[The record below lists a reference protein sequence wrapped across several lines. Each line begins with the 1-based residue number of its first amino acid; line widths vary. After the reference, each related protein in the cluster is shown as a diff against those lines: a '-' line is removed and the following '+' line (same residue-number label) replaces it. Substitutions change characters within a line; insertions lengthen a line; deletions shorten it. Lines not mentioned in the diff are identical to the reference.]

1 MASRTIVL
9 RKAFSMARPVY
20 PKTQRDGTVENLCGF
35 SILDPYQWLEVGDDA
50 RVRAWAARQDE
61 LFTAHRAEW
70 PETENWRSMI
80 EELSTFGVCDPPMV
94 RGSLMFITEQLRDD
108 EQRRLVVVDDTG
120 DRLVLVDPVETDPS
134 RQTRLHT
141 WWPSSEGERVAVQ
154 MEVAEQPASD
164 IVVLDVRTGEVTDG
178 PLPRA
183 RNTSLAWLPG
193 GDAFYYVSRVPAE
206 ELAPGDQRLHRRVRL
221 HRIGSPPES
230 DPVVFGGADAP
241 DCYYGL
247 TISADGRHIAMTV
260 ADGPAP
266 HNDVWI
272 AELTDPQ
279 ALRFVKTVDGR
290 SIGAHVLP
298 RFLPDNNLL
307 LVTDH
312 QAPCGRIC
320 TAPRHEADPS
330 AWRTLVPED
339 TQAPLDDC
347 LILDD
352 PTLPHPLLL
361 VARARHG
368 VSTLTAHDLAS
379 GRPLTTVPLPG
390 VGVATSLRTEFP
402 HGRHL
407 WFSYCDAATPA
418 AVYRYHAATGKVEPE
433 ATSTASKPDSTIS
446 SHTVRYPAS
455 DGTEITMFLFT
466 PSEELDGPRPAL
478 LYGYGSFGLTMR
490 PLFSPMAAAWVHA
503 GGTYAVACV
512 RGGGEEGQHWH
523 DAGRGPHKQQAIS
536 DFNDAA
542 SWLVRAG
549 HTTPGQLA
557 IYGMSGGGLLVTAAA
572 TQRPDLYAAVIADGP
587 LCDMVRYERFG
598 LGGTWTEEFG
608 TATQPE
614 QLQWLLTYSPY
625 HHVTPGTAYPA
636 FLLAGAV
643 TDLQTGEAHV
653 TKMCAA
659 LQHATSSDRPILMR
673 REPDSAHSGSCASK
687 ERALATDILA
697 FAGKYTGLSLDAD
710 QKTAGQH
717 PGTLAAGQPAVAGP
731 NGRSPRRVMRCM
743 TRWVVP

>member
-1 MASRTIVL
+1 
-9 RKAFSMARPVY
+9 MARPIY
-20 PKTQRDGTVENLCGF
+20 PNAQRNGTVENLCGF
-35 SILDPYQWLEVGDDA
+35 SISDPYRWLEVSDDA
-50 RVRAWAARQDE
+50 HVRAWAAQQDE
-61 LFTAHRAEW
+61 LFIAHRAEW
-70 PETENWRSMI
+70 PETEKWRFML
-80 EELSTFGVCDPPMV
+80 ERLSTFGVSDPPLV

-108 EQRRLVVVDDTG
+108 EQRRLVVVDGTR
-120 DRLVLVDPVETDPS
+120 DRRVLVDPVATDPS
-134 RQTRLHT
+134 RQTRLHA
-141 WWPSSEGERVAVQ
+141 WWPSREGERVAVQ

-193 GDAFYYVSRVPAE
+193 GDAFYYVSRVPDE

-221 HRIGSPPES
+221 HRIGSPPET

-247 TISADGRHIAMTV
+247 TISADGRHLAMTV

-279 ALRFVKTVDGR
+279 APRFVKTVDGR
-290 SIGAHVLP
+290 SIRAHVLP
-298 RFLPDNNLL
+298 RFLPDDSLL
-307 LVTDH
+307 LVTDY
-312 QAPCGRIC
+312 QAPCGRVC
-320 TAPRHEADPS
+320 TAPRHAVDPS

-352 PTLPHPLLL
+352 PTLPQPLLL

-390 VGVATSLRTEFP
+390 VGVATSLQTEAP

-418 AVYRYHAATGKVEPE
+418 TVYRYHAAMGTVEPE

-446 SHTVRYPAS
+446 SRTVRYPAG
-455 DGTEITMFLFT
+455 DGTEITLFLFT
-466 PSEELDGPRPAL
+466 PSEEFDGPRPTL

-490 PLFSPMAAAWVHA
+490 PLYSPMAAAWVHA
-503 GGTYAVACV
+503 GGIYAAACV
-512 RGGGEEGQHWH
+512 RGGGEEGQQWH
-523 DAGRGPHKQQAIS
+523 DAGRGPHKQQTIS

-542 SWLVRAG
+542 SWLVRTG

-572 TQRPDLYAAVIADGP
+572 MRRPDLYAAVIADGP

-598 LGGTWTEEFG
+598 LGGTWTDEFG
-608 TATQPE
+608 TAAQPE
-614 QLQWLLTYSPY
+614 QLQWLLAYSPY

-659 LQHATSSDRPILMR
+659 LQHASSSERPVLMR
-673 REPDSAHSGSCASK
+673 REPDSAHAGSCASK

-697 FAGKYTGLSLDAD
+697 FAGKYTGLSLETRHVPPMTDNDAD
-710 QKTAGQH
+710 RTPQGM
-717 PGTLAAGQPAVAGP
+717 
-731 NGRSPRRVMRCM
+731 RSGMS
-743 TRWVVP
+743 